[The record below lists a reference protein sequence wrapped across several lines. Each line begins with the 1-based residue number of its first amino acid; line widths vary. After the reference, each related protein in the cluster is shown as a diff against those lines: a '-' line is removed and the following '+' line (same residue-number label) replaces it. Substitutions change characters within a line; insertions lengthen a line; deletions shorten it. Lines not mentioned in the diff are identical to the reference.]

1 MWNSLRERESFEWAS
16 SSEGLECVL
25 PLYHLCNKIIFLIFL
40 SYSCLFRLFDGS
52 AYRKKSNSGL
62 RISHGMSLRST
73 HAKRRKPRE
82 AGNEVRII
90 RRAKESNLAV
100 VIHSCRTSAL
110 HVLPSVHAAAILSS
124 VSSSLADTTPSPRL
138 SSPLLVSPLIS
149 SPLLPSPLLSSPLL
163 CLTLYQSH
171 TTIAAASQQ

>member
-1 MWNSLRERESFEWAS
+1 MTFYSINELN
-16 SSEGLECVL
+16 
-25 PLYHLCNKIIFLIFL
+25 HLCGLFKLFIISSTPGWF
-40 SYSCLFRLFDGS
+40 CLPT
-52 AYRKKSNSGL
+52 KSNSCQ
-62 RISHGMSLRST
+62 RISQGMSFRST
-73 HAKRRKPRE
+73 KAERRKPRE
-82 AGNEVRII
+82 AGNEVRMI
-90 RRAKESNLAV
+90 RRAEESNLAV